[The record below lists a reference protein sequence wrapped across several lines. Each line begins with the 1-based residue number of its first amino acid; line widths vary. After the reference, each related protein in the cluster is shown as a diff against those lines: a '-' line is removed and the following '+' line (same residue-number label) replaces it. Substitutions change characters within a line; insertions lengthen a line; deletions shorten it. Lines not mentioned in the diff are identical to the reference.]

1 MFCYFIYMYVH
12 LLSPAASV
20 AGATATAATE
30 DDEEFDWQ
38 VEQTF
43 SEEVE

>member
-1 MFCYFIYMYVH
+1 MYVY
-12 LLSPAASV
+12 LFSSASV
-20 AGATATAATE
+20 AGATAAATE

-38 VEQTF
+38 VEQTL